1 MSEQFVDVKI
11 SLDRK
16 HVDSYKAYF
25 VFQIHLDS

>member
-1 MSEQFVDVKI
+1 MSEHFVDLKI

-25 VFQIHLDS
+25 VSQIHLDP